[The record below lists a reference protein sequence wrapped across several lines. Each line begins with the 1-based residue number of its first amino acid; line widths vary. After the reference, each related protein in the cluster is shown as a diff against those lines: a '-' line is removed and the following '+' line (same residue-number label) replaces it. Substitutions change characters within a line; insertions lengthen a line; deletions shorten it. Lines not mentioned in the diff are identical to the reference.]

1 MQVVYD
7 IITLI
12 KGRRAALLQVP
23 GDAPGLP
30 GGGPDVV
37 VSMVSVNIEEYKE
50 HSQHTQRQ
58 LTTSGTP

>member
-7 IITLI
+7 IITLN

-23 GDAPGLP
+23 GDAPGT